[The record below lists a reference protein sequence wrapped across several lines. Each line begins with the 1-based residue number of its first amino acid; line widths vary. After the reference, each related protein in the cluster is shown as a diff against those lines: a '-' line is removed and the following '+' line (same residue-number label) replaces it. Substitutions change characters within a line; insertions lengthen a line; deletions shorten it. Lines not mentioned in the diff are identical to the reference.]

1 MKYTTIRDP
10 GMPYGPW
17 SMQTMYSGQKW
28 HIHVNPMSFVWKSFN
43 LKDLMVYTGLLDDST
58 KQKIEAEEGVIS
70 GHAIVGLNEYL
81 EIGPNQMVVLELKLA
96 PNLYPASAQVKV
108 MGDKTR
114 ATPPWSGFPEPFDFI
129 PPLEFNN
136 GVLKNPNSQRYCRK
150 AYHIIGY
157 LTSFPGAVGKS
168 LFFETEKISQTLVQS
183 MTQNILVNA
192 FNYEGVPVGYGIP
205 FNAPYI
211 DFDPQQLT

>member
-1 MKYTTIRDP
+1 MR
-10 GMPYGPW
+10 
-17 SMQTMYSGQKW
+17 SGQNW
-28 HIHVNPMSFVWKSFN
+28 YIHVNPMSFIWKSFN
-43 LKDLMVYTGLLDDST
+43 LKDLMVYTGLLDEAT
-58 KQKIEAEEGVIS
+58 KSKIQSEEGVIS
-70 GHAIVGLNEYL
+70 GHAIVGLNQYIKIE
-81 EIGPNQMVVLELKLA
+81 PNQMVILELKLA
-96 PNLYPASAQVKV
+96 PNLYPVSAEVKV
-108 MGDKTR
+108 MGDKNR
-114 ATPPWSGFPEPFDFI
+114 SAAPWSGFPEPFDFV
-129 PPLEFNN
+129 PPLVFED
-136 GVLKNPNSQRYCRK
+136 GALKNPNSQRYCRK

-211 DFDPQQLT
+211 DFDPQQL